1 MRCRSHPTRASH
13 LRQPAQG
20 NVIRVCGARANCGPG
35 INTHSSNVAACP
47 ASCPHRISRTHY
59 RPSMFNRIR
68 GRAWRA
74 WSHAQHPRDPGES
87 LLSRRQLTLSFFQGF
102 SVLVAVIAVFA
113 AALYRG
119 QPETT
124 ARALTFVTL
133 VIANLT
139 LILANRSWS
148 RIIVTTLRGPN
159 PALWWVVGGTIAV
172 LVLSIY
178 VPFLRSLFRFSALDF
193 VDIVICF
200 AAGGASLLWFEV
212 WKLFRKSSGAPQ
224 PT

>member
-1 MRCRSHPTRASH
+1 MRRR
-13 LRQPAQG
+13 
-20 NVIRVCGARANCGPG
+20 
-35 INTHSSNVAACP
+35 
-47 ASCPHRISRTHY
+47 
-59 RPSMFNRIR
+59 
-68 GRAWRA
+68 
-74 WSHAQHPRDPGES
+74 PRDPGEP
-87 LLSRRQLTLSFFQGF
+87 LLSRRQLTLGFFQGF

-113 AALYRG
+113 TALYRG
-119 QPETT
+119 QP

-133 VIANLT
+133 VIAYLT

-148 RIIVTTLRGPN
+148 RIIVATLRGPN

-193 VDIVICF
+193 VDIAISF
-200 AAGGASLLWFEV
+200 AAGGASLLWFEA
-212 WKLFRKSSGAPQ
+212 WKLFRKSSGEPQ